1 MKALYKELLE
11 NSIAASLSA
20 IEIYNKPDFKYRN
33 EVFVILIINSWE
45 LLLKAKIVKDNSGKV
60 NSIYIYYNN
69 RIKKNRNKTP
79 FTIDIF
85 ECIKQLKLSD
95 TLTDNLTSLIEI
107 RDSSIHFYNRQNLS
121 YIIYSL
127 AAASLKNYQKL
138 CKDWFT
144 RDLLEYNFYILPLG
158 YNFNF
163 KTFSLME
170 LNKEPDTIKTLLE
183 NISQNQNKPLK
194 DGFQFTCEIELKL
207 TSAKKITEKTD
218 LTVSIDNNSTTAT
231 VAVIKTQKLTDQYQ
245 LSWTELW
252 NKLKTDFPNLRQT
265 DYIKLLQKNKIKDN
279 KKFSNY
285 NFRTKKDE
293 DNFNKTGKVKQGT
306 NSIYNEECY
315 LFLHNEINKKS
326 L

>member
-1 MKALYKELLE
+1 MKALYKELTE

-33 EVFVILIINSWE
+33 EIFVILLINSWE
-45 LLLKAKIVKDNSGKV
+45 LLFKAKIVKDNKGKV
-60 NSIYIYYNN
+60 NSLYIYEKK

-85 ECIKQLKLSD
+85 ECTRQLKIND
-95 TLTDNLTSLIEI
+95 TLIDNLTSLIEI
-107 RDSSIHFYNRQNLS
+107 RDSSIHFYNRENLS
-121 YIIYSL
+121 YVIYSL
-127 AAASLKNYQKL
+127 AAAASRNYQKL
-138 CKDWFT
+138 CKEWFE

-170 LNKEPDTIKTLLE
+170 LNKEPDTIKILLQ
-183 NISQNQNKPLK
+183 NISANQNKQPK

-207 TSAKKITEKTD
+207 ISAKKITEKTD
-218 LTVSIDNNSTTAT
+218 LTVSIDNNSPNAT
-231 VAVIKTQKLTDQYQ
+231 VAFIKTQKLTDQYQ

-252 NKLKTDFPNLRQT
+252 NKLKDDFPSFGQNS
-265 DYIKLLQKNKIKDN
+265 YIALLKKYKIKDN
-279 KKFSNY
+279 KKYSNY

-293 DNFNKTGKVKQGT
+293 DSFNKTGKVKQGT

-315 LFLHNEINKKS
+315 QFLKHEISKK
-326 L
+326 